1 MSNRTKR
8 TEAERLIVRQE
19 RELRRI
25 ERAARQAEREQRAAL
40 RMERREK
47 RARRIE
53 ARANAEATLRM
64 LPVGEEIALC
74 NICGRV
80 KTEAS
85 FFVINGDG
93 CGTCYTCQFA
103 ADEDEQPVFFFPPAI
118 DDLIQPI
125 LDAKSGDPE
134 AIVKH
139 EVTK

>member
-80 KTEAS
+80 KTESS
-85 FFVINGDG
+85 FFVIHDDG
-93 CGTCYTCQFA
+93 CGTCYACQFA
-103 ADEDEQPVFFFPPAI
+103 SEDWQRSHDED
-118 DDLIQPI
+118 DLASIS
-125 LDAKSGDPE
+125 DGHDPE